1 MAVGRQRV
9 DTGVVEVAALLPGRA
24 RLTLGSG
31 RLLPDGYVLT
41 AGHVVPEPGT
51 GETWVRS
58 VSGGDD
64 GKWLKCRVVHRRYV
78 SREEAAPGREVVDLA
93 VLHCAD
99 PRLAE
104 LPGLPPDRWGRLV
117 TDPCRARVSVTG
129 FPSGSAVLR
138 LDGIPAFRDTAQID
152 GVISAP
158 VPGLGWR
165 EVRVHGPVPVRLG
178 DDNGG
183 GSGGK
188 RASRWKGMSG
198 SGVLCNDLLVGV
210 VVSARTEP
218 ESGRL
223 YVQDLAP
230 LWDDPGLR
238 ALLRLP
244 SAGPHIAEL
253 QPLLHPHTGHAMNS
267 PISLLRPEAGVVEF
281 HGRCRELRRI
291 ADWRDGERPAA
302 MRLVTGPG
310 GQGKTRLALEVVERA
325 RRAGWAAAFLAEETD
340 LDELRAFLSSRTVPL
355 LFVLDYAEARTG
367 QVRALCEMLHDETA
381 NGGPGRRPV
390 RILLLARK
398 AGEWWSATARYAHAL
413 GLLEDGSDT
422 FALPVLDPSPEER
435 AQTARLAAH
444 GLAAGLR
451 RQRPGTDPL
460 GAPLPDVTDDRFA
473 AALNLQMAVL
483 VAQLQHLDPVPVTG
497 GEPDEVILLLHECKY
512 WQRTLA
518 QFGLEGLSERA
529 LTLMVAAATLCG
541 ADDMAEAVDT
551 LCRLPREEDGASADP
566 AAAARWLAGL
576 YPSDGGYW
584 GALQPDR
591 LGEFLVGSVLAGER
605 RLLDWLLPAAGRRQV
620 ESAFH
625 VLSRA
630 VPHQASVAE
639 RMREVVTRH
648 PVQLAPAAVRTATE
662 VAEPAPLCEALDDVL
677 EELERLSGDDTALAG
692 ELYEAVPFPT
702 LALDQWAADLA
713 GLLARRAREVPTGET
728 AELAGRLHRYA
739 MRLAEVDR
747 AGAALAAIEEAI
759 ALRREL
765 AAGGDPGAQENLAL
779 SLNTRT
785 GLLADNGRTLEA
797 LASAREVI
805 ECYRRLS
812 EADPERHLPDLAM
825 AETNL
830 ANQLTDAGAR
840 PEAVEPARTAV
851 ERYRS
856 LAAHDP
862 VYAPDVALACHNLSH
877 ALAAAGHRSEAV
889 EAATDAVAAYREL
902 ARRTPDSHLLDLA
915 DALANL
921 ADQLLEA
928 GGYGE
933 VEVEAVMDEAL
944 DIYRKIAD
952 RSPAR
957 QIPNLAATLSN
968 AVVIFRACGNGARA
982 VAAAEEAVALMRP
995 LARRQPLAHQY
1006 VLGSALNNLGAQ
1018 YSEEEQPED
1027 AVTAA
1032 EEAVRLFQE
1041 GFRTLPGTYRPLLAD
1056 GLCNLGNYLG
1066 DLEDAERVPEGLRSV
1081 RASIALFRQLTAAEP
1096 EVYAP
1101 RLAVAVDVLGNLLH
1115 DLGEA
1120 EEALPHYEE
1129 AYELLV
1135 PFAETKHCAHLE
1147 QLADVGANWSAAL
1160 MALERWGDLLPL
1172 TERSIG
1178 LLRAARQDPELHRS
1192 SLSKALDSRGIA
1204 LAALGRPHDAVGLFR
1219 EAVLLS
1225 GQLVEEQPDHLDVLL
1240 HDLSHLNHLAQ
1251 ALHNVGQRSEAAEVT
1266 AEAVAAYRRP
1276 AAAAFLPERRAASL
1290 VAHAEALVLAGDH
1303 RALKVAEEAV
1313 QMCRDQASAASVS
1326 GPAES
1331 ESEALLCPAL
1341 GWYASAL
1348 FREGMREAAIEAGEE
1363 ALRRN
1368 RELSL
1373 DVASAALSL
1382 AWALVEGESA
1392 PRAIELAK
1400 EALTLLGLEG
1410 AHDRQGEVAL
1420 AHEVIA
1426 RAQLALDRAER
1437 ALESA
1442 LRSVDLQHSLAQAAP
1457 EVYASALAQS
1467 LGSYALALHATGRRP
1482 EAVTAAEEAVTVTR
1496 GRFTAEP
1503 MAYAFDLASVLIV
1516 RGRVEAGS
1524 PALGEAARIAERY
1537 GWHRH
1542 AEEARKLRRS
1552 AATASDRAGDT
1563 QDGS

>member
-1 MAVGRQRV
+1 MRMAVGRQRV
-9 DTGVVEVAALLPGRA
+9 DTGVVEVAARLPGRA
-24 RLTLGSG
+24 RLVLGSG
-31 RLLPDGYVLT
+31 RLLTDGYVLT

-64 GKWLKCRVVHRRYV
+64 REWLKCRVIHRHYMP
-78 SREEAAPGREVVDLA
+78 REEAAPDRDAVDLA

-99 PRLAE
+99 RRLAE

-117 TDPCRARVSVTG
+117 TDPCRARVSATG

-152 GVISAP
+152 GVIGPP

-165 EVRVHGPVPVRLG
+165 EVRVHGPVPAPLG
-178 DDNGG
+178 DDRGG
-183 GSGGK
+183 DGGGK

-210 VVSARTEP
+210 VVSARPEP

-223 YVQDLAP
+223 YLQDLAP

-244 SAGPHIAEL
+244 SAGPHTAEL

-302 MRLVTGPG
+302 VRLVTGPG
-310 GQGKTRLALEVVERA
+310 GQGKTRLAIEAVERA
-325 RRAGWAAAFLAEETD
+325 RRAGWAAAFLAERAD
-340 LDELRAFLSSRTVPL
+340 PDELRAFVSSRTVPL
-355 LFVLDYAEARTG
+355 LLVLDYAEARTG
-367 QVRALCEMLHDETA
+367 QVRSLSEMLRHETA
-381 NGGPGRRPV
+381 HAGPGRPPV

-398 AGEWWSATARYAHAL
+398 AGEWWSATVRYARAL
-413 GLLEDGSDT
+413 GLPEDGCDT
-422 FALPVLDPSPEER
+422 FALTVLDPSPEER
-435 AQTARLAAH
+435 GKAARLTAH

-451 RQRPGTDPL
+451 RQRSGAGPL

-497 GEPDEVILLLHECKY
+497 GEPDEVILLLHEYKH
-512 WQRTLA
+512 WQRTVA
-518 QFGLEGLSERA
+518 QFGLEGLSDRELA
-529 LTLMVAAATLCG
+529 LMVAAATLCG

-551 LCRLPREEDGASADP
+551 LCRLPREEGGASADP

-576 YPSDGGYW
+576 YPSDGRYW

-605 RLLDWLLPAAGRRQV
+605 QLLDRLLPAAGRRQV
-620 ESAFH
+620 ESALH

-630 VPHQASVAE
+630 VPHQAPVAE
-639 RMREVVTRH
+639 LLHEVVTRH
-648 PVQLAPAAVRTATE
+648 PAQLAPAAVRTATE
-662 VAEPAPLCEALDDVL
+662 VAEPAPLCEALDAVL
-677 EELERLSGDDTALAG
+677 EELERLPGDDTALAG

-713 GLLARRAREVPTGET
+713 GLLARRARGTPTGETAMGET

-747 AGAALAAIEEAI
+747 AEAALAAIEEAI
-759 ALRREL
+759 ALRKEL
-765 AAGGDPGAQENLAL
+765 AAGGDPGAQESLAL

-785 GLLADNGRTLEA
+785 GLLADNGRALEA

-812 EADPERHLPDLAM
+812 EADPARHLPDLAM

-840 PEAVEPARTAV
+840 PEAVEPARTAL

-856 LAAHDP
+856 LAAGDP
-862 VYAPDVALACHNLSH
+862 VYARDVALACHNLSH
-877 ALAAAGHRSEAV
+877 ALAAAGRRSEAV

-921 ADQLLEA
+921 ANQLLEA

-933 VEVEAVMDEAL
+933 AEAAVDEAL
-944 DIYRKIAD
+944 GIYRKIAD

-957 QIPNLAATLSN
+957 QTPNLAATLSN
-968 AVVIFRACGNGARA
+968 AVVIFRACGNGVRA
-982 VAAAEEAVALMRP
+982 VAAAEEAVALLRP
-995 LARRQPLAHQY
+995 QARRQPLAHQSA
-1006 VLGSALNNLGAQ
+1006 LGSALNNLGVQ

-1027 AVTAA
+1027 AVTAT

-1041 GFRTLPGTYRPLLAD
+1041 GFRTLPDTYRPLLAD
-1056 GLCNLGNYLG
+1056 ALCNLGNYLG
-1066 DLEDAERVPEGLRSV
+1066 DLRDAERIPEGLRNV
-1081 RASIALFRQLTAAEP
+1081 RASIALLRELTAAEP
-1096 EVYAP
+1096 EVHAP
-1101 RLAVAVDVLGNLLH
+1101 RLAVAVDVLGNSLH

-1120 EEALPHYEE
+1120 EEALPHYKE

-1135 PFAETKHCAHLE
+1135 PFAETEHRAHLE
-1147 QLADVGANWSAAL
+1147 RLADVGANWAAAL
-1160 MALERWGDLLPL
+1160 VVLERWRDLLLL

-1178 LLRAARQDPELHRS
+1178 LLRAARQDPVPHLG
-1192 SLSKALDSRGIA
+1192 SLSKALSTRGIA
-1204 LAALGRPHDAVGLFR
+1204 LAELGRPHDAVGLFR
-1219 EAVLLS
+1219 EAVVLS
-1225 GQLVEEQPDHLDVLL
+1225 RQLTEEQPDHLDVLL
-1240 HDLSHLNHLAQ
+1240 HDLDHLAQ
-1251 ALHNVGQRSEAAEVT
+1251 ALHNVGRRSEVAEVT

-1276 AAAAFLPERRAASL
+1276 AAAAFPPEHRAASL

-1303 RALKVAEEAV
+1303 QGLKVAEEAV
-1313 QMCRDQASAASVS
+1313 QVCREQAAAASVPGS
-1326 GPAES
+1326 AEA
-1331 ESEALLCPAL
+1331 EALLCPAL
-1341 GWYASAL
+1341 DWYASAL

-1382 AWALVEGESA
+1382 AWALVESESA
-1392 PRAIELAK
+1392 PRAIELAE
-1400 EALTLLGLEG
+1400 EALTLLDFEG
-1410 AHDRQGEVAL
+1410 AGDWQGEVAL

-1426 RAQLALDRAER
+1426 RAHLALDRAER

-1442 LRSVDLQHSLAQAAP
+1442 LRSVDLHRPLAEAVP

-1467 LGSYALALHATGRRP
+1467 LGSYALALHATGRHP
-1482 EAVTAAEEAVTVTR
+1482 EAVTASEEAVAVAR
-1496 GRFTAEP
+1496 SRFTDEP

-1524 PALGEAARIAERY
+1524 PALVEAARIAGRY
-1537 GWHRH
+1537 GWNRQ
-1542 AEEARKLRRS
+1542 AEEARRVRRS
-1552 AATASDRAGDT
+1552 AATACDRAGDAR
-1563 QDGS
+1563 DGS

>member
-1 MAVGRQRV
+1 MRMAVGRQRV
-9 DTGVVEVAALLPGRA
+9 DTGVVEVAARLPGRA

-64 GKWLKCRVVHRRYV
+64 GEWLKCRVVHRRYV

-117 TDPCRARVSVTG
+117 TDPCRARVSATG

-158 VPGLGWR
+158 VPGLSWR
-165 EVRVHGPVPVRLG
+165 EVRVHGPVPAPLG

-210 VVSARTEP
+210 VVSARPEP

-244 SAGPHIAEL
+244 SAGPHTAEL

-302 MRLVTGPG
+302 VRLVTGPG
-310 GQGKTRLALEVVERA
+310 GQGKTRLALEAVERA
-325 RRAGWAAAFLAEETD
+325 RRGGWAAVFLAEQAD
-340 LDELRAFLSSRTVPL
+340 RDELRAFLSSRTVPL
-355 LFVLDYAEARTG
+355 LLVLDYAEARTG
-367 QVRALCEMLHDETA
+367 QVRSLCEMLHDETA
-381 NGGPGRRPV
+381 HAGPGRPPV

-398 AGEWWSATARYAHAL
+398 AGEWWSTTARYARAL

-435 AQTARLAAH
+435 GKAARLTAH

-460 GAPLPDVTDDRFA
+460 DAPLPDVTDDRFA

-483 VAQLQHLDPVPVTG
+483 VAQLQHLDPVTVTG
-497 GEPDEVILLLHECKY
+497 GEPDEVILLLHECKH

-518 QFGLEGLSERA
+518 QFGLEGLSERE

-576 YPSDGGYW
+576 YPSDGRYW

-630 VPHQASVAE
+630 VPHQAPVAE

-648 PVQLAPAAVRTATE
+648 PAQLAPAAVRTATE
-662 VAEPAPLCEALDDVL
+662 VAEPAPLREALDAVL
-677 EELERLSGDDTALAG
+677 EELERRSGDDTALAG

-713 GLLARRAREVPTGET
+713 GLLARRARETPTGET

-747 AGAALAAIEEAI
+747 AEAALAAIEEAI
-759 ALRREL
+759 ALRKEL
-765 AAGGDPGAQENLAL
+765 AAGGDPGAQESLAL

-840 PEAVEPARTAV
+840 PEAVEPARTAL
-851 ERYRS
+851 ERYRG

-877 ALAAAGHRSEAV
+877 ALAAAGRRSEAV

-921 ADQLLEA
+921 ANQFLEA

-933 VEVEAVMDEAL
+933 AEAAMDEAL
-944 DIYRKIAD
+944 DIYRKIAG
-952 RSPAR
+952 RSLTR

-982 VAAAEEAVALMRP
+982 VAAAEEAVALLRP

-1006 VLGSALNNLGAQ
+1006 VLGSALNNLGIQ

-1056 GLCNLGNYLG
+1056 ALCNLGNYLG
-1066 DLEDAERVPEGLRSV
+1066 DLEDAERIPEGLRNV
-1081 RASIALFRQLTAAEP
+1081 RASIALLRQLTAAEP
-1096 EVYAP
+1096 EVHAP

-1135 PFAETKHCAHLE
+1135 PFAETEHRAHLE
-1147 QLADVGANWSAAL
+1147 QLADIGANWSAAL
-1160 MALERWGDLLPL
+1160 VVLERWRDLLPL

-1178 LLRAARQDPELHRS
+1178 LLRAARQDPVPHRG
-1192 SLSKALDSRGIA
+1192 SLSKALSTRGIA
-1204 LAALGRPHDAVGLFR
+1204 LAELGRPHDAVGMFR

-1225 GQLVEEQPDHLDVLL
+1225 RQLAEEQPDHLEVLL
-1240 HDLSHLNHLAQ
+1240 HDLDHLAQ
-1251 ALHNVGQRSEAAEVT
+1251 SLHNVGRRSEVAEVT

-1276 AAAAFLPERRAASL
+1276 AAAAFPPEHRAASL

-1303 RALKVAEEAV
+1303 RGLKVAEEAV
-1313 QMCRDQASAASVS
+1313 QVCREQAAADSA
-1326 GPAES
+1326 
-1331 ESEALLCPAL
+1331 EALLCPAL
-1341 GWYASAL
+1341 DWYASAL

-1392 PRAIELAK
+1392 PRAIELAE
-1400 EALTLLGLEG
+1400 EALTLLGFEG
-1410 AHDRQGEVAL
+1410 ADDWQSEAAL

-1442 LRSVDLQHSLAQAAP
+1442 LRSVDLHRPLAEAVP

-1467 LGSYALALHATGRRP
+1467 LGTYALALHATGRHP
-1482 EAVTAAEEAVTVTR
+1482 EAVTAAEEAVKVTR
-1496 GRFTAEP
+1496 GRFIAEP

-1542 AEEARKLRRS
+1542 AEEARQVRRS

-1563 QDGS
+1563 RDGS

>member
-1 MAVGRQRV
+1 MRMAVGWQRL
-9 DTGVVEVAALLPGRA
+9 DAGVVEVAARLPGRA
-24 RLTLGSG
+24 RLVLGSG

-64 GKWLKCRVVHRRYV
+64 REWLKCRVVHRRYMP
-78 SREEAAPGREVVDLA
+78 REKAAPGREAVDLA

-104 LPGLPPDRWGRLV
+104 LPGLPPYRWGRLV
-117 TDPCRARVSVTG
+117 TDPCRARVSATG

-138 LDGIPAFRDTAQID
+138 LDAIPAFRDTAQID
-152 GVISAP
+152 GVISTP

-165 EVRVHGPVPVRLG
+165 EVRVHGPVPALFG
-178 DDNGG
+178 AGSGG
-183 GSGGK
+183 GSDGE

-210 VVSARTEP
+210 VVSARPEP
-218 ESGRL
+218 DSGRL

-244 SAGPHIAEL
+244 PEGPHTAEL

-281 HGRCRELRRI
+281 HGRRCELRRI
-291 ADWRDGERPAA
+291 ADWRDGDRPAA
-302 MRLVTGPG
+302 VRLITGPG
-310 GQGKTRLALEVVERA
+310 GQGKTRLALKTVEKA
-325 RRAGWAAAFLAEETD
+325 RRAGWAAAFLAERAD
-340 LDELRAFLSSRTVPL
+340 PDELRAFLSSRTVPL
-355 LFVLDYAEARTG
+355 LLVLDYAEARTG
-367 QVRALCEMLHDETA
+367 QVRSLCEMLRDETA
-381 NGGPGRRPV
+381 HDEPGRPPV

-398 AGEWWSATARYAHAL
+398 AGEWWTTTAQYARTL

-435 AQTARLAAH
+435 GKAARLAAH
-444 GLAAGLR
+444 GLVAGLR

-460 GAPLPDVTDDRFA
+460 DAPLPDVTDERFA

-497 GEPDEVILLLHECKY
+497 GEPDEMILLRHECKH

-518 QFGLEGLSERA
+518 QFGLDDLPERE
-529 LTLMVAAATLCG
+529 LPLMVAAATLCG
-541 ADDMAEAVDT
+541 ADDMTEAVNT

-576 YPSDGGYW
+576 YPSDGRYW

-591 LGEFLVGSVLAGER
+591 LGEFLVGSVLAEER
-605 RLLDWLLPAAGRRQV
+605 RLLDWLLPTASRRQV

-630 VPHQASVAE
+630 VPHQAPVAE
-639 RMREVVTRH
+639 RLREVVIRH
-648 PVQLAPAAVRTATE
+648 PAQLAPAAVRTATE
-662 VAEPAPLCEALDDVL
+662 VAEPAPLREALDAVL
-677 EELERLSGDDTALAG
+677 EELERRSGGDTALAG

-713 GLLARRAREVPTGET
+713 GLLTRRARETPTGENATGQT
-728 AELAGRLHRYA
+728 AALAGRLHRYA
-739 MRLAEVDR
+739 MRLGEVDR
-747 AGAALAAIEEAI
+747 AEAALTAIEEAI
-759 ALRREL
+759 GLRRKL
-765 AAGGDPGAQENLAL
+765 AADGDPGAQESLAL

-785 GLLADNGRTLEA
+785 GLLADDGRTLEA

-830 ANQLTDAGAR
+830 ANQLTDTGAR
-840 PEAVEPARTAV
+840 PEAVEPARTAL

-862 VYAPDVALACHNLSH
+862 VYAPDVALACHNLAH
-877 ALAAAGHRSEAV
+877 ALASAGRRSEAV
-889 EAATDAVAAYREL
+889 AAATDAVAAYRNL
-902 ARRTPDSHLLDLA
+902 ARQTPDSHLPDLA

-921 ADQLLEA
+921 ANQLLEA
-928 GGYGE
+928 GGYD
-933 VEVEAVMDEAL
+933 EAEAAMDEAL

-982 VAAAEEAVALMRP
+982 VATAEEAVTLLRP
-995 LARRQPLAHQY
+995 QARRQPLARQS
-1006 VLGSALNNLGAQ
+1006 VLGSALNNLGIQ

-1032 EEAVRLFQE
+1032 EEAVRLFRE
-1041 GFRTLPGTYRPLLAD
+1041 GFRTLPDAYRPLLANA
-1056 GLCNLGNYLG
+1056 LCNLGNYLG
-1066 DLEDAERVPEGLRSV
+1066 DLGDTERIPEGLRNV
-1081 RASIALFRQLTAAEP
+1081 RASIALLRELTAAEP
-1096 EVYAP
+1096 EAHAP
-1101 RLAVAVDVLGNLLH
+1101 RLAVAVDVLGNSLH
-1115 DLGEA
+1115 DLGKT

-1135 PFAETKHCAHLE
+1135 PFAETEHRSHLE

-1160 MALERWGDLLPL
+1160 VVLERWRDLLAL
-1172 TERSIG
+1172 TERTIG
-1178 LLRAARQDPELHRS
+1178 LLRAARQDPVPHRG
-1192 SLSKALDSRGIA
+1192 SLSKALSTRGIA
-1204 LAALGRPHDAVGLFR
+1204 LAELGRPHDAVGLFH

-1225 GQLVEEQPDHLDVLL
+1225 RQLTEEQPDHLEVLL
-1240 HDLSHLNHLAQ
+1240 HDLEHLAQ
-1251 ALHNVGQRSEAAEVT
+1251 ALHNVGRRSEVAAVT
-1266 AEAVAAYRRP
+1266 AEAVAAYRQP
-1276 AAAAFLPERRAASL
+1276 AAAAFRPEHRAASL

-1303 RALKVAEEAV
+1303 RGLEAAEEAV
-1313 QMCRDQASAASVS
+1313 QVCRELAAADSVE
-1326 GPAES
+1326 A
-1331 ESEALLCPAL
+1331 EALLCPAL
-1341 GWYASAL
+1341 DWYASAL

-1363 ALRRN
+1363 ALRHN

-1392 PRAIELAK
+1392 PRAIELAE
-1400 EALTLLGLEG
+1400 EALTLLDFEE
-1410 AHDRQGEVAL
+1410 ADDWQGEVAL

-1426 RAQLALDRAER
+1426 KAQLALDRAER

-1442 LRSVDLQHSLAQAAP
+1442 LRSVDLHRPLADAVP
-1457 EVYASALAQS
+1457 EVYASALAQA
-1467 LGSYALALHATGRRP
+1467 LGSYALALHATGRHP

-1516 RGRVEAGS
+1516 RGRVGGGS

-1537 GWHRH
+1537 GWRRL
-1542 AEEARKLRRS
+1542 AEEARQ
-1552 AATASDRAGDT
+1552 G
-1563 QDGS
+1563 